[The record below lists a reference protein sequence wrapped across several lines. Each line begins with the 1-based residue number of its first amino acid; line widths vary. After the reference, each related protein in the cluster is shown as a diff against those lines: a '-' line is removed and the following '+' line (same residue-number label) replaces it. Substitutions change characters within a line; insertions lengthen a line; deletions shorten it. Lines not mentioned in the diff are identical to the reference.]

1 MSSKPLQHV
10 VAAIY
15 DAALRPELWPRAL
28 QLLTEAAGAI
38 GAAYILSNN
47 RTGEV
52 EWASFCGPSVEFK
65 PDYLAYY
72 AALDPYRP
80 VCDAAPTGSLVRLS
94 QSLPAAD
101 LRKDE
106 WYNDFVIK
114 CGVREIIGARLA
126 GDFSRTAILGVHYGI
141 HQPPSAWGQTVE
153 LQNCWSR

>member
-1 MSSKPLQHV
+1 
-10 VAAIY
+10 
-15 DAALRPELWPRAL
+15 
-28 QLLTEAAGAI
+28 
-38 GAAYILSNN
+38 
-47 RTGEV
+47 V

-94 QSLPAAD
+94 QSVPAAD

-114 CGVREIIGARLA
+114 CGVREIVGARLA
-126 GDFSRTAILGVHYGI
+126 CDFSRTAILGVHYGI

-153 LQNCWSR
+153 LQKLLEISAGSRPRLFEPSTSWPRVFSSRRVIGVWSS